1 MASERAEETDLGS
14 GGRFWW
20 EEQGLPFFAGACR
33 VRTRLPVGDLQH
45 LYVTWDDR
53 AARELMMQEIKGGG
67 NWGRPESP
75 TGEGVQDPNQA
86 ALGGRAGVTRKES
99 QP

>member
-33 VRTRLPVGDLQH
+33 VRTHVFAQWATLQRFG
-45 LYVTWDDR
+45 T
-53 AARELMMQEIKGGG
+53 
-67 NWGRPESP
+67 
-75 TGEGVQDPNQA
+75 
-86 ALGGRAGVTRKES
+86 
-99 QP
+99 